1 MAAWRHPEALPHG
14 GRRDIVWLGGI
25 VPSWGEMNKASRGV
39 TIRNRAKFVLAG
51 CAMVVLA
58 ALPAPAAPVEHAAV
72 GSTQVDVK
80 LVIATDISLS
90 IDDVEAQ
97 IQRQGIADLF
107 LDPEVI
113 RAIQSGPLGVIAVSM
128 LDWAGYGENK
138 VVLDWTLVNDKAS
151 AAALSAKIRGIGR
164 IPGKRTSISDAL
176 ERAFAMIEESDGQIV
191 AARRVVDVSGDGPN
205 NDGYSLQE
213 LHDKIANNGITVN
226 GLPIMDENSDG
237 YFADLDKYY
246 GACVVSGKGSFLIVV
261 KHFNDFG
268 PAMRR
273 KLVVEISQ
281 DESQIKQ
288 ALRDL
293 DPNPLLKQVAAGSA
307 VAQNAPRLGP
317 IAKTYPGGCD
327 KYGGWSHEGG

>member
-1 MAAWRHPEALPHG
+1 MNGA
-14 GRRDIVWLGGI
+14 RRG
-25 VPSWGEMNKASRGV
+25 A
-39 TIRNRAKFVLAG
+39 TIRRRAKFALAG
-51 CAMVVLA
+51 CALAVLA
-58 ALPAPAAPVEHAAV
+58 VLPAPAAPSLVA
-72 GSTQVDVK
+72 GPTQVDVK
-80 LVIATDISLS
+80 LVIATDVSLS
-90 IDDVEAQ
+90 IDDFEAQ

-113 RAIQSGPLGVIAVSM
+113 RAIQSGPLGVIAVAM

-138 VVLDWTLVNDKAS
+138 VVLDWTLVNDRVS
-151 AAALSAKIRGIGR
+151 AAALSEKIRKIGR
-164 IPGKRTSISDAL
+164 IPGRRTSITDAL
-176 ERAFAMIEESDGQIV
+176 ERSFAMIEESDGQIV

-226 GLPIMDENSDG
+226 GLPIMDESSDG

-288 ALRDL
+288 VLREL
-293 DPNPLLKQVAAGSA
+293 DPNPLFKQVAAGTTA
-307 VAQNAPRLGP
+307 AQSAPRLAP
-317 IAKTYPGGCD
+317 LARTYPGGCD

>member
-1 MAAWRHPEALPHG
+1 MNGARG
-14 GRRDIVWLGGI
+14 GTAV
-25 VPSWGEMNKASRGV
+25 
-39 TIRNRAKFVLAG
+39 RNRAKLALAA
-51 CAMVVLA
+51 CVVAAVA
-58 ALPAPAAPVEHAAV
+58 ALPAPAAPAEHAAV
-72 GSTQVDVK
+72 GPTQVDVK

-90 IDDVEAQ
+90 IDDEEAQ

-113 RAIQSGPLGVIAVSM
+113 KAIQSGPLGVIAVSM

-151 AAALSAKIRGIGR
+151 AATLSAKIRGIGR

-176 ERAFAMIEESDGQIV
+176 ERSFAMIEESDGQIV

-288 ALRDL
+288 ALREL
-293 DPNPLLKQVAAGSA
+293 DPNPLLKQVAAGKT
-307 VAQNAPRLGP
+307 VAQDAPRLGP
-317 IAKTYPGGCD
+317 VAKTYPGGCD

>member
-1 MAAWRHPEALPHG
+1 MTAL
-14 GRRDIVWLGGI
+14 
-25 VPSWGEMNKASRGV
+25 
-39 TIRNRAKFVLAG
+39 LAI
-51 CAMVVLA
+51 
-58 ALPAPAAPVEHAAV
+58 LPAPAAPSAA
-72 GSTQVDVK
+72 GPTQVDVK

-90 IDDVEAQ
+90 IDDEEAQ

-107 LDPEVI
+107 LDPEVV

-128 LDWAGYGENK
+128 LDWGGYGENK

-164 IPGKRTSISDAL
+164 IPAKRTSISDAL

-281 DESQIKQ
+281 DEDQIKQ
-288 ALRDL
+288 ALREL
-293 DPNPLLKQVAAGSA
+293 DPNPLFKQVAAVSK
-307 VAQNAPRLGP
+307 VAQDAPRLAP
-317 IAKTYPGGCD
+317 IARTYP
-327 KYGGWSHEGG
+327 

>member
-1 MAAWRHPEALPHG
+1 
-14 GRRDIVWLGGI
+14 
-25 VPSWGEMNKASRGV
+25 
-39 TIRNRAKFVLAG
+39 
-51 CAMVVLA
+51 
-58 ALPAPAAPVEHAAV
+58 
-72 GSTQVDVK
+72 
-80 LVIATDISLS
+80 
-90 IDDVEAQ
+90 
-97 IQRQGIADLF
+97 
-107 LDPEVI
+107 
-113 RAIQSGPLGVIAVSM
+113 M

>member
-1 MAAWRHPEALPHG
+1 M
-14 GRRDIVWLGGI
+14 
-25 VPSWGEMNKASRGV
+25 RGATV
-39 TIRNRAKFVLAG
+39 RKRVKFALAG
-51 CAMVVLA
+51 FAMAVLA
-58 ALPAPAAPVEHAAV
+58 ALPAPAAPSGVA
-72 GSTQVDVK
+72 GPTQVDVK
-80 LVIATDISLS
+80 LVIASDVSLS
-90 IDDVEAQ
+90 IDDEEAQ
-97 IQRQGIADLF
+97 IERQGIADLF
-107 LDPEVI
+107 LDPEVV

-151 AAALSAKIRGIGR
+151 AAALSAKIRKIGR
-164 IPGKRTSISDAL
+164 IPGRRTSISDAL

-226 GLPIMDENSDG
+226 GLPIMDENADG

-261 KHFNDFG
+261 KHFNDFA

-288 ALRDL
+288 ALREPA
-293 DPNPLLKQVAAGSA
+293 PNPLLKRVAAGST
-307 VAQNAPRLGP
+307 VAQNAPRP
-317 IAKTYPGGCD
+317 DAIAKTYPGGCD
-327 KYGGWSHEGG
+327 KYGGWSHQGG

>member
-1 MAAWRHPEALPHG
+1 
-14 GRRDIVWLGGI
+14 
-25 VPSWGEMNKASRGV
+25 V

>member
-1 MAAWRHPEALPHG
+1 M
-14 GRRDIVWLGGI
+14 
-25 VPSWGEMNKASRGV
+25 RGV
-39 TIRNRAKFVLAG
+39 PVRKRVKFALAA
-51 CAMVVLA
+51 CALAVLA
-58 ALPAPAAPVEHAAV
+58 ALPAPAAPAVHAAV
-72 GSTQVDVK
+72 GPTQVDVK
-80 LVIATDISLS
+80 LVIASDVSLS
-90 IDDVEAQ
+90 IDDEEAQ

-113 RAIQSGPLGVIAVSM
+113 KAIQSGPLGVIAVSM

-138 VVLDWTLVNDKAS
+138 VILDWTLVNDKAS
-151 AAALSAKIRGIGR
+151 AAALSAKIRKIGR
-164 IPGKRTSISDAL
+164 IPGRRTSISDAL
-176 ERAFAMIEESDGQIV
+176 ERSFALIEESDGQIV

-281 DESQIKQ
+281 NEEQIKQ
-288 ALRDL
+288 ALREL
-293 DPNPLLKQVAAGSA
+293 QSNPLLYRAAAGDGA
-307 VAQNAPRLGP
+307 AQGAPRFEAP
-317 IAKTYPGGCD
+317 ARTYPGGCD
-327 KYGGWSHEGG
+327 KYGGWSHQGG